1 MDEVL
6 KVGDRI
12 SGPERADDEVAA
24 RGGTVDSG
32 AARQTDLTGPSA
44 PGDVKSNTALLS
56 RDRVAAFSD
65 GVFAVAITL
74 LVVGIPM
81 PQAKTGQLAQ
91 ALRGQW
97 PSYVAY
103 GISFLTIGIVWVNH
117 HGTFAR
123 VARVDRPL
131 LFINLVL
138 LMSVCFI
145 PFPTNL
151 LSHYVAGGG
160 ADATVSAFVYAATMT
175 GMSVAFG
182 VLWIYT
188 IHRRLLHQEQL
199 QQLNPRRMR
208 IVIVRFA
215 GGGLIY
221 AACMAL
227 AFVSPLLDLMLFALL
242 AVYYVF
248 DQQG

>member
-1 MDEVL
+1 VDEVL

-12 SGPERADDEVAA
+12 SGPEIAGDEVAA
-24 RGGTVDSG
+24 RGGTADP
-32 AARQTDLTGPSA
+32 AEPST
-44 PGDVKSNTALLS
+44 PGDVKRDTALLS

-117 HGTFAR
+117 HGTFVR

-131 LFINLVL
+131 LF
-138 LMSVCFI
+138 MGQD
-145 PFPTNL
+145 
-151 LSHYVAGGG
+151 VAGRNWLH
-160 ADATVSAFVYAATMT
+160 AAR
-175 GMSVAFG
+175 
-182 VLWIYT
+182 
-188 IHRRLLHQEQL
+188 HRGDSSR
-199 QQLNPRRMR
+199 NPRGA
-208 IVIVRFA
+208 IA
-215 GGGLIY
+215 G
-221 AACMAL
+221 
-227 AFVSPLLDLMLFALL
+227 SD
-242 AVYYVF
+242 
-248 DQQG
+248 